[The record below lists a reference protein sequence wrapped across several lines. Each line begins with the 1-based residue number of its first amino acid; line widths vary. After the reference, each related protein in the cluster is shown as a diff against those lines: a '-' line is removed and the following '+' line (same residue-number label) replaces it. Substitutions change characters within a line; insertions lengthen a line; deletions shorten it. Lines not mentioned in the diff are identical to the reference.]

1 MNAPKDSM
9 VHTSNNPL
17 WFNNATTPFL
27 GAILVT
33 NIVVTNIV
41 VTNVLVTNVLVT
53 NIVVTTI
60 GVGNAYDV
68 VLRD

>member
-17 WFNNATTPFL
+17 WFNNSTTPFL

-33 NIVVTNIV
+33 NIVVTN
-41 VTNVLVTNVLVT
+41 VLVT
-53 NIVVTTI
+53 NI
-60 GVGNAYDV
+60 GVGNDYDV

>member
-1 MNAPKDSM
+1 MNAPNDSM

-17 WFNNATTPFL
+17 WFNNSTTPFL
-27 GAILVT
+27 GAILVAYM
-33 NIVVTNIV
+33 
-41 VTNVLVTNVLVT
+41 LVTTIGVAHIL
-53 NIVVTTI
+53 VTTI

>member
-9 VHTSNNPL
+9 AHTSNNPL
-17 WFNNATTPFL
+17 WFNNSTTPFL
-27 GAILVT
+27 GAI
-33 NIVVTNIV
+33 
-41 VTNVLVTNVLVT
+41 LVTNVLVT

>member
-17 WFNNATTPFL
+17 WFNNSTTPFL

-33 NIVVTNIV
+33 NIV
-41 VTNVLVTNVLVT
+41 VTNVLVT